1 MTAKREE
8 VCRKEEKARR
18 RSKTLRFPFS
28 GENCRWIV
36 LWRHLYQTGA
46 EGANGA
52 QRLESLRQKDR
63 GCLIFYDN
71 SYQFHVSGVLR
82 LLSNGLLYFPYCYV
96 AKQITEQR
104 HEKFDKTNVK
114 RLRF

>member
-1 MTAKREE
+1 M
-8 VCRKEEKARR
+8 
-18 RSKTLRFPFS
+18 SKTLRFPFS

-104 HEKFDKTNVK
+104 QEKFDKTNVK

>member
-1 MTAKREE
+1 MKFAGKRQ
-8 VCRKEEKARR
+8 RFYLIKAYR

-36 LWRHLYQTGA
+36 LWRHLYQAGA

-63 GCLIFYDN
+63 GCFIIPAD
-71 SYQFHVSGVLR
+71 SYE
-82 LLSNGLLYFPYCYV
+82 LY
-96 AKQITEQR
+96 EQY
-104 HEKFDKTNVK
+104 FLN
-114 RLRF
+114 F

>member
-1 MTAKREE
+1 M
-8 VCRKEEKARR
+8 
-18 RSKTLRFPFS
+18 L
-28 GENCRWIV
+28 
-36 LWRHLYQTGA
+36 
-46 EGANGA
+46 
-52 QRLESLRQKDR
+52 D
-63 GCLIFYDN
+63 FYDN

-104 HEKFDKTNVK
+104 QEKFDKTNVK